1 MPLPTRPID
10 LCPAHSV
17 GFLPYRFSFPPA
29 NFARHD
35 AGRPYRLIYEI
46 TFDLEGGGMLTLPL
60 TRDGQAAPRRA
71 RDRRDGMPQLP
82 KRRTIDLR
90 EGDCAYYRGGWRK
103 IAGVRAT
110 RDAWLS
116 WA

>member
-1 MPLPTRPID
+1 MTP
-10 LCPAHSV
+10 
-17 GFLPYRFSFPPA
+17 GKPYRIIFE
-29 NFARHD
+29 
-35 AGRPYRLIYEI
+35 L
-46 TFDLEGGGMLTLPL
+46 TFNLEGGGALTLPL

-90 EGDCAYYRGGWRK
+90 IGDLVYHRGGWRK
-103 IAGVRAT
+103 LAGVRAT

-116 WA
+116 SAEARECRQTGYLYRPRKPR